1 MNKSELIEFMVKN
14 KCCETKVDAEHVINT
29 FQCAVEKAVHKKH
42 DISLVGFGTFKI
54 SKRAARNGRNP
65 KTGEPLKIKAS
76 KTVSFKVGK
85 KLKDAVNK

>member
-1 MNKSELIEFMVKN
+1 MNKSELMEFMVKN

-29 FQCAVEKAVHKKH
+29 FQCTVEKAVEKGHE
-42 DISLVGFGTFKI
+42 INLVGFGSFKI
-54 SKRAARNGRNP
+54 TKRKARDGRNP
-65 KTGEPLKIKAS
+65 KTGEPMKIKAS